1 MSPKDR
7 NASSEWTIWLWIAIV
22 FLGVL
27 GALMGTYIHEKTK
40 PDSPHAL
47 VAAAFNQMIVA
58 QEWRP
63 GMGPKPL
70 VYHPAAFSF
79 GVKEWQP
86 GMGSQPLMY
95 HPAGANSP
103 VWKPLPP
110 RRRFVGR

>member
-1 MSPKDR
+1 MNPKDH
-7 NASSEWTIWLWIAIV
+7 NSFSDWVTWLWIAIV

-27 GALMGTYIHEKTK
+27 GVLVWIYIHEQAK

-47 VAAAFNQMIVA
+47 VAAAFNQMTIA
-58 QEWRP
+58 QEWQP

-70 VYHPAAFSF
+70 VYHPATFSF
-79 GVKEWQP
+79 GVREWQP

-95 HPAGANSP
+95 HPAAANSF
-103 VWKPLPP
+103 VWKSLPP